1 MLPWLAVFIG
11 GGAGSVLR
19 FAISR
24 AFLKLGIVHALPW
37 ATLLTNLLATGVL
50 AWLVMRWDIAHP
62 SKETWRALLAVGFC
76 GGFSTL
82 STFSME
88 NYQLLRDGAYA
99 FAALNIIVSVA
110 GGVLLFHLFANRS

>member
-1 MLPWLAVFIG
+1 MLSWLAVFIG

-24 AFLKLGIVHALPW
+24 AFLRAGLVHAFPW
-37 ATLLTNLLATGVL
+37 ATIVTNLVATGVL
-50 AWLVMRWDIAHP
+50 AWLVMRWNINDP

-82 STFSME
+82 STFSAE
-88 NYQLLRDGAYA
+88 NYQLLRDGA
-99 FAALNIIVSVA
+99 FILAAANMVTGVV
-110 GGVLLFHLFANRS
+110 GGVLLFHLFATRS